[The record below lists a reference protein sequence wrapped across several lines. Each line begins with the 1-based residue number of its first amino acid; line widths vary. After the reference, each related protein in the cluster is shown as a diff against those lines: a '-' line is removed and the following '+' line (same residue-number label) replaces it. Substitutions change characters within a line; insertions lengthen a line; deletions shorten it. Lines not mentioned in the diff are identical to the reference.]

1 MNFLVDRCADHRL
14 AQWLRAEGHD
24 VVESA
29 ERGEDPGDKAI
40 LEWAATDLRILITI
54 DKDFGE
60 LVFKE
65 GLAHTGLVRL
75 PDVPSKERIELM
87 RSLLEEHPR
96 ALEAGAI
103 VTVRGDRVRVSLP
116 DEDT

>member
-1 MNFLVDRCADHRL
+1 MNFLVDRCAGHRL

-29 ERGEDPGDKAI
+29 ERGEDSGDKAI

>member
-1 MNFLVDRCADHRL
+1 MKFLVDRCAGHRL
-14 AQWLRAEGHD
+14 AQWLREEGHD

-29 ERGEDPGDKAI
+29 ERGEDPGDVAI
-40 LEWAATDLRILITI
+40 LDWAATERRILITM

-65 GLAHTGLVRL
+65 GLAHAGLLRL
-75 PDVPSKERIELM
+75 PDVRLERRIALM
-87 RSLLEEHPR
+87 KRLLEEQGS

-116 DEDT
+116 EEKS

>member
-87 RSLLEEHPR
+87 RSLLEEHHARSRPVP
-96 ALEAGAI
+96 L
-103 VTVRGDRVRVSLP
+103 
-116 DEDT
+116 